1 MRVTNLLHFTE
12 NHRFTVYRDFTLS
25 ALANKTLI
33 RLYQP
38 MVGALA
44 ISFYLT
50 LVYEVHADEAGYSP
64 LEQQRK
70 LFLTLGFEPGE
81 KHRKLLVDQA
91 SLLEAIGLLQTSRKF
106 VPQSDDY
113 VFIYQLIEPLP
124 PGEFFKNQHLLL
136 LLRDKVGKQSV
147 LQLGRELIAME
158 PDELKGANEENL
170 SVPFYE
176 LFRLNTK
183 VIDHE
188 LEQAFYEMAP
198 ARAVSQEE
206 QAKAGYKYTD
216 IITRM
221 PKTSRNR
228 AFVEEL
234 KYRQDEL
241 ARINYIAQKY
251 DLKLQELSRLLDEDD
266 TFSADGSVDLDA
278 LQIKASQSFDQE
290 MKRDETRTR
299 YMAKVDAQHSEPGG
313 EAIPEEKPVEMAFY
327 LEVPAMFQGQCDI
340 HQYNM
345 LMRNE
350 PYTQVL
356 KRFFPKGQVPEGV
369 RDIFAKVDLVYKLSE
384 EVINVMIHFL
394 HTDKRSW
401 AKSSIEYVAS
411 DLLGKQVTTY
421 EQAVQYVREQLAYRA
436 RTAAKSDK
444 RKSAGTGSYPRSQT
458 KKPNIP
464 IIQNVPD
471 DPLPTEEEFAAMRRK
486 AQKLDGKIK

>member
-1 MRVTNLLHFTE
+1 MRVNNLLHFTE

-25 ALANKTLI
+25 ALATKTLI

-38 MVGALA
+38 MIGALA
-44 ISFYLT
+44 VSFYLT
-50 LVYEVHADEAGYSP
+50 LIYEVHADEAGYSP
-64 LEQQRK
+64 PEQQRK
-70 LFLTLGFEPGE
+70 LFLTMGFEPGE

-91 SLLEAIGLLQTSRKF
+91 SLLEAVGLLQTSRLF

-113 VFIYQLIEPLP
+113 VYIYRMAEPLP

-136 LLRDKVGKQSV
+136 LLRDKVGKQTV
-147 LQLGRELIAME
+147 LQLGRELIATE
-158 PDELKGANEENL
+158 PDELKGASEENL

-198 ARAVSQEE
+198 ARAVPQEE
-206 QAKAGYKYTD
+206 QAKNGFKYSE
-216 IITRM
+216 IIMRI

-228 AFVEEL
+228 ALVEEL
-234 KYRQDEL
+234 KYRSDEL

-251 DLKLQELSRLLDEDD
+251 DLKLQELCRLLDEDD
-266 TFSADGSVDLDA
+266 AFSTDGAVDLDA
-278 LQIKASQSFDQE
+278 LQNKASQSFRQE
-290 MKRDETRTR
+290 QKREETRTR
-299 YMAKVDAQHSEPGG
+299 YMAKVGAESNEPGD

-356 KRFFPKGQVPEGV
+356 KRFFPKQIPEGL
-369 RDIFAKVDLVYKLSE
+369 RDIFEKVDLNYGLNE
-384 EVINVMIHFL
+384 EVINVLIHFL

-401 AKSSIEYVAS
+401 AKSWIESIAA
-411 DLLGKQVTTY
+411 DLLGKQVATY
-421 EQAVQYVREQLAYRA
+421 EQAVQYIRQQQEYKARA
-436 RTAAKSDK
+436 AAKSDK
-444 RKSAGTGSYPRSQT
+444 RKTADTGSYSRSSS

-471 DPLPTEEEFAAMRRK
+471 EPLPTEEEFAAMLRK
-486 AQKLDGKIK
+486 ARKLDGKIK